1 MEETWAHRADLAET
15 AINDRHAQ
23 AVWSI
28 PRTNLAVVSWPPTS
42 KEKLFVHWHYWWQAH
57 YLDCLVDAALRNNT
71 KVRRARIA
79 DTMRGIRLRNLS
91 QLTKN
96 RYYDDKA
103 WLALAMGRAENL
115 KKVKVHKRLG
125 SLQRNIRE
133 GVDPTIGVLPWRE
146 GETFLNVPSNGP
158 GAIMLARMGR
168 INEARHIVDWIYDH
182 LVDDDGFIM
191 DGIRMRMD
199 GPEIVKAIHPYCQ
212 GVVLGACL
220 EIALALREKA
230 GLTSLE
236 RIDTVQEA
244 ELAADM
250 MHYITSI
257 RGLVQAVATGMA
269 TPSGV
274 INWKTGDGDG
284 GLFKGILVRYLA
296 DVAVRLPGDSR
307 PTGQPRSWRRAWWWL
322 LRSRCGSIAW
332 KLMVCRSSDP
342 TGLPM
347 PACRTTMDSGL
358 IPSAKRSESS
368 ASLSAICRSNCP
380 VGCSW
385 RPARGS
391 QSTNLK
397 KDKNALQAYYFVVLP
412 AYCMRL
418 GTR

>member
-230 GLTSLE
+230 GLSSLE

-250 MHYITSI
+250 MHYITNI

-296 DVAVRLPGDSR
+296 DVAVRLPGDS
-307 PTGQPRSWRRAWWWL
+307 PANRATK
-322 LRSRCGSIAW
+322 
-332 KLMVCRSSDP
+332 KLAARMVVASAESVWEHRLEVD
-342 TGLPM
+342 GLPIFGSDWTADARLPHNYGFGPNTLGEKVGIIRVAERDLSVQLSGWM
-347 PACRTTMDSGL
+347 LLEACARVT
-358 IPSAKRSESS
+358 KYRSEE
-368 ASLSAICRSNCP
+368 
-380 VGCSW
+380 G
-385 RPARGS
+385 
-391 QSTNLK
+391 
-397 KDKNALQAYYFVVLP
+397 
-412 AYCMRL
+412 
-418 GTR
+418 